1 MKPTMSLTPP
11 PAPRAARRRRLLAAA
26 LTLAAALP
34 AAWLPAQAQPLQPF
48 RFTTNWYAQA
58 EHGGFYQ
65 ALATGLYR
73 QAGLDVSIQMGG
85 PQVNTIQLM
94 AAGRTDCVMG
104 FDAQTMKVHE
114 QGIRAVTVAAAFQKD
129 AAVLIA
135 HPGVVNRLED
145 LKGRTVL
152 ISSASH
158 TSFWPWLRSAYG
170 LSDAQTRP
178 YTFNIQPFLADRNIV
193 QQGYFSSEPFAIEQ
207 AAGFKPQVFLLAD
220 HGWPPYS
227 TTIVCMER
235 TVRERPQQ
243 VAAFVRASM
252 EGWKSY
258 LQGNPAPANALIQ
271 RDNPNM
277 TDVQI
282 AHSIALMKSSG
293 MVFGGDAATQGIG
306 VITDARM
313 QATYDLLVKLGLLD
327 GQKVDVKRTYTTQF
341 VRDLRVMP

>member
-1 MKPTMSLTPP
+1 MSLTPALP
-11 PAPRAARRRRLLAAA
+11 SRPAPRRRLLAA

-34 AAWLPAQAQPLQPF
+34 AVLVGIGAQAQPLERF

-73 QAGLDVSIQMGG
+73 QAGLDVQIQMGG
-85 PQVNTIQLM
+85 PQVNPLQLM

-114 QGIRAVTVAAAFQKD
+114 QGVRAVTVAAVFQKD

-135 HPGVVNRLED
+135 HPGVVDRLED
-145 LKGRTVL
+145 LKGRTLL

-158 TSFWPWLRSAYG
+158 TSFWPWLRATYG
-170 LSDAQTRP
+170 LDDAQTRP

-193 QQGYFSSEPFAIEQ
+193 QQGYFSSEPHAIEKQ
-207 AAGFKPQVFLLAD
+207 AGFKPRVFLLAD
-220 HGWPPYS
+220 HGWPPYT

-235 TVRERPQQ
+235 TVRERPRQ
-243 VAAFVRASM
+243 VQAFVRASM
-252 EGWKSY
+252 QGWKSY
-258 LQGNPAPANALIQ
+258 LQGEPAPANALIR

-277 TDVQI
+277 TDELI
-282 AHSIALMKSSG
+282 AHSIGLMRSSG
-293 MVFGGDAATQGIG
+293 IVTGGDAASQGIG
-306 VITDARM
+306 IITDARM
-313 QATYDLLVKLGLLD
+313 QATHDMLVRLGLLD
-327 GQKVDVKRTYTTQF
+327 GAKVDLRRTYTTQF

>member
-1 MKPTMSLTPP
+1 MKCLPST
-11 PAPRAARRRRLLAAA
+11 APRRRLLAALA
-26 LTLAAALP
+26 LAAAVP
-34 AAWLPAQAQPLQPF
+34 AALAPAQAQSLQPF

-73 QAGLDVSIQMGG
+73 QAGLDVTIQTGG

-145 LKGRTVL
+145 LKGRTIL

-252 EGWKSY
+252 EGWKRY
-258 LQGNPAPANALIQ
+258 LQGDPAPANALIQ

-282 AHSIALMKSSG
+282 AHSIVLMKSSG

-306 VITDARM
+306 VVTDARM